1 MGMRCA
7 GTTGG
12 SGMTEYGKMRNRKTC
27 SGEMCLLLLANRG
40 MLLKKMSRSCHNRTR
55 YVR

>member
-27 SGEMCLLLLANRG
+27 SGEMYLLLLANRG
-40 MLLKKMSRSCHNRTR
+40 MLLKNVKKLP
-55 YVR
+55 